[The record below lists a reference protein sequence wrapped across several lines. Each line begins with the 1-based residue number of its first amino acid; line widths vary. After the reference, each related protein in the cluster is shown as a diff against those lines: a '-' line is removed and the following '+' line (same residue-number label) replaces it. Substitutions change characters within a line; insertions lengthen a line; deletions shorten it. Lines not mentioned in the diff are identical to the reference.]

1 MDYEQL
7 LDEAYKKIKKIEST
21 ERFEIPQI
29 ESTIEGNKTIVSNL
43 QAIASKLSR
52 EADHIVKFLTR
63 ELAAY
68 ALFKGNRLIFN
79 TRLSQKN
86 LQDKLADYVKEFVL
100 CRECG
105 KPDTQ
110 LVKKDRLLFI
120 KCSACGATHSV
131 RAKI

>member
-1 MDYEQL
+1 MNYEQL
-7 LDEAYKKIKKIEST
+7 LDEAYKKIKKIET
-21 ERFEIPQI
+21 NERFEIPLI
-29 ESTIEGNKTIVSNL
+29 ESAIEGNKTIVSNM
-43 QAIASKLSR
+43 QAIASRLSR
-52 EADHIVKFLTR
+52 DVEHIVKFLTR

-68 ALFKGNRLIFN
+68 GLLKGGRLIFN
-79 TRLSQKN
+79 TKISQKN
-86 LQDKLADYVKEFVL
+86 LQDKLAEYIKEFVL
-100 CRECG
+100 CRECN

>member
-1 MDYEQL
+1 MTYEQL
-7 LDEAYKKIKKIEST
+7 LEEAYKKIKKVETSD
-21 ERFEIPQI
+21 RFEIPEI
-29 ESTIEGNKTIVSNL
+29 ECIIEGNKTIVANI

-52 EADHIVKFLTR
+52 DVEHIVKFLTR

-68 ALFKGNRLIFN
+68 GLLKGNRLIFN
-79 TRLSQKN
+79 TRISQKN
-86 LQDKLADYVKEFVL
+86 LQDKLADYIKEFVI